1 MDPGAR
7 RAIIRTDPK
16 LSLLLAMCGQ
26 IRGDDSDEAPLE
38 YGAGVSTEVLKRQD
52 VAMQRASAVSDDEEE
67 LEGEKAAVVVEV
79 AIAVEEEEKGK
90 AGGTGADAKDVST
103 AGEGGDVE
111 GSAADALTEAAV
123 PAAAAA
129 AAGPE
134 EGGEASTDAATGER
148 TDAGDADGGDSTATA
163 AAAAAAAAAGSS
175 PEPEED
181 LGQPPGGA
189 LTGWSVSTR
198 QGAAASLIY
207 SMAGAHWSVARHV
220 ISTRLNPC
228 HWSLSSHIIFY
239 ET

>member
-123 PAAAAA
+123 PAAAAHRSQRRIWGNPRA
-129 AAGPE
+129 APSQGGRSAPARAPPRHSSTPWQVHTGPLL
-134 EGGEASTDAATGER
+134 AT
-148 TDAGDADGGDSTATA
+148 
-163 AAAAAAAAAGSS
+163 SS
-175 PEPEED
+175 
-181 LGQPPGGA
+181 
-189 LTGWSVSTR
+189 
-198 QGAAASLIY
+198 
-207 SMAGAHWSVARHV
+207 AHV
-220 ISTRLNPC
+220 
-228 HWSLSSHIIFY
+228 
-239 ET
+239 